1 MRYNFDEV
9 IPRRGTNSM
18 KWDASAD
25 PDMLPLWVADMDF
38 RAAPCIMEAMQ
49 RRLDHGI
56 FGYVQVPRSYYEAVA
71 AWFSRRHGWQM
82 QPEHIIYTSGVL
94 PALAAILQ
102 TQTLPGDKVM
112 VQTPVYNCFFSSI
125 RNAGCQTVASPLVYK
140 DSTYHIDFEDFERVI
155 VEEGVKV
162 FLLCNPHNPA
172 GRVWTREELTR
183 MGSICLKHGVF
194 VISDEIHC
202 ELVMPGHRYVPYASI
217 SPEFA
222 AHCAVCTSPSKS
234 FNIAGLQIANITV
247 ADARTR
253 AQIDRGININ
263 ETCDVNPFG
272 VEALQAAY
280 SPEGEEWLNQLL
292 DYLHGNYEFLC
303 RFMAEH
309 LPQLKVTRLE
319 GTYLAWIDCTA
330 LGIPSDKLEA
340 LLREKAHVRFS
351 GGHAYDPKGNAFL
364 RINLACPRS
373 ILNEALQ
380 RVLKLRVEN

>member
-140 DSTYHIDFEDFERVI
+140 DATYHIDFEDFERVI

-222 AHCAVCTSPSKS
+222 AHCVVCTSPSKS

-380 RVLKLRVEN
+380 RVIKLRVEN

>member
-183 MGSICLKHGVF
+183 MGNICLKHGVF

-380 RVLKLRVEN
+380 RVIKLRVEN

>member
-183 MGSICLKHGVF
+183 MGNICLKHGVF

-380 RVLKLRVEN
+380 RVIKLKIES

>member
-140 DSTYHIDFEDFERVI
+140 DATYHIDFEDFERVI

-183 MGSICLKHGVF
+183 MGNICLKHGVF

-380 RVLKLRVEN
+380 RVLKLKIES

>member
-1 MRYNFDEV
+1 
-9 IPRRGTNSM
+9 M
-18 KWDASAD
+18 KWDTSDDA
-25 PDMLPLWVADMDF
+25 DMLPLWVADMDF
-38 RAAPCIMEAMQ
+38 RVAPCIMQAMQ

-56 FGYVQVPRSYYEAVA
+56 FGYVRVPNAYYEAVVN
-71 AWFSRRHGWQM
+71 WFSRRHDWQM
-82 QPEHIIYTSGVL
+82 RQEDIIYTSGVL

-102 TQTLPGDKVM
+102 TQTLPGDKVL

-125 RNAGCQTVASPLVYK
+125 RNAGCQMVANPLVYK
-140 DSTYHIDFEDFERVI
+140 DATYHIDFDDFERVI

-183 MGSICLKHGVF
+183 MGDICLKHGVF

-247 ADARTR
+247 ANPRTR
-253 AQIDRGININ
+253 ALIDRGININ

-280 SPEGEEWLNQLL
+280 SVEGEKWLNQLL
-292 DYLHGNYEFLC
+292 RYLHGNYEYLC
-303 RFMAEH
+303 RFMTEH
-309 LPQLKVTRLE
+309 LPQLTVTRLE
-319 GTYLAWIDCTA
+319 GTYLAWIDCAA
-330 LGIPSDKLEA
+330 LGIPSVKLEA
-340 LLREKAHVRFS
+340 LLREKAHVWFTN
-351 GGHAYDPKGNAFL
+351 GHAYAPTENTFL
-364 RINLACPRS
+364 RINLACPRAT
-373 ILNEALQ
+373 LAGALQ
-380 RVLKLRVEN
+380 RFDACLSDFSK

>member
-380 RVLKLRVEN
+380 RVIKLRVEN